1 VIGMMAYRLYS
12 SNMLCH
18 INISEVCVDLESLN
32 SSMRD
37 IDFSR
42 SVALNIKIVKI
53 LSNNNYEQ
61 VINEFCICV

>member
-1 VIGMMAYRLYS
+1 VIGMMAYHLYS
-12 SNMLCH
+12 SNMSCH

-53 LSNNNYEQ
+53 
-61 VINEFCICV
+61 